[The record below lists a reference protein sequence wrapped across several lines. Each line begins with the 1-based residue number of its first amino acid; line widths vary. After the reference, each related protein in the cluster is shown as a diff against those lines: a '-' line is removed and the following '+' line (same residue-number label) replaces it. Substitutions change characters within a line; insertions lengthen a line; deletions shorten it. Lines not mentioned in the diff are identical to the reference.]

1 MDERKGIEPIKKM
14 EGENEREYQL
24 SFGGAGDLLLGLAFG
39 QDLWIEVSVN
49 SKHHNRKYKKSFEN
63 NDIHVRQWTQVTC
76 VMAFT
81 YQVCRRV
88 LEARISQATTYSIV

>member
-39 QDLWIEVSVN
+39 QDL
-49 SKHHNRKYKKSFEN
+49 
-63 NDIHVRQWTQVTC
+63 
-76 VMAFT
+76 
-81 YQVCRRV
+81 
-88 LEARISQATTYSIV
+88 

>member
-1 MDERKGIEPIKKM
+1 MNRSEC
-14 EGENEREYQL
+14 QL
-24 SFGGAGDLLLGLAFG
+24 ETS
-39 QDLWIEVSVN
+39 QPQVQEVL
-49 SKHHNRKYKKSFEN
+49 EN